1 MKISVVTVC
10 FNSAATIGW
19 TIESFLAQDWP
30 DKELL
35 VVDGVSRDET
45 LKIVEGFADPA
56 VRVSSEP
63 DKGIYDAMNK
73 GLQRFSGDAVGFL
86 NSDDRYRD
94 TGALSA
100 IARTLESHDVAYGDI
115 DIVADHESRRLVRAW
130 RNTPYRP
137 GDFRRGWMP
146 AHPGF
151 YVRRHVVESV
161 GDFDL
166 TWPSASDYDWMLRA
180 MELNDFS
187 AGHVPHVLVD
197 MANGGYS
204 TSGLRAFLRGNMQS
218 LQVRRRRLGS
228 GLVDRALFAKPLRK
242 IPQWLGRRSP

>member
-10 FNSAATIGW
+10 LNSAATIGW
-19 TIESFLAQDWP
+19 TVESFLAQDWP

-35 VVDGVSRDET
+35 VVDGVSGDDT
-45 LKIVEGFADPA
+45 LKIVQSFNDPA
-56 VRVSSEP
+56 IHVSSEP
-63 DKGIYDAMNK
+63 DRGIYDAMNK
-73 GLQRFSGDAVGFL
+73 GLQRFRGDAVGFL
-86 NSDDRYRD
+86 NADDRYRD
-94 TGALSA
+94 SRALTA
-100 IARTLESHDVAYGDI
+100 IAETLSTHHVAYGDI

-137 GDFRRGWMP
+137 GGFRLGWMP

-151 YVRRHVVESV
+151 YVRRAVAETV
-161 GDFDL
+161 GEFDL

-180 MELNDFS
+180 MELNDFR
-187 AGHVPHVLVD
+187 AGHVPYVLVD

-204 TSGLRAFLRGNMQS
+204 SSGIRAFLRGNMQS
-218 LQVRRRRLGS
+218 LQVRRRRLGT

-242 IPQWLGRRSP
+242 IPQWFGRST

>member
-19 TIESFLAQDWP
+19 TVESFLEQDWP
-30 DKELL
+30 DKEMLI
-35 VVDGVSRDET
+35 VDGVSRDET
-45 LKIVEGFADPA
+45 LKIVQGFDHPSI
-56 VRVSSEP
+56 RVSSEP

-73 GLQRFSGDAVGFL
+73 GLRTFSGDAVGFL

-94 TGALSA
+94 PQALTA
-100 IARTLESHDVAYGDI
+100 IAEALAEHDVAYADI

-137 GDFRRGWMP
+137 GGFRRGWMP

-151 YVRRHVVESV
+151 YVRRSVVEAV
-161 GDFDL
+161 GEFDL

-180 MELNDFS
+180 MELNDFRT
-187 AGHVPHVLVD
+187 GHVPHVVVD

-204 TSGLRAFLRGNMQS
+204 SSGIRAFLRGNMQS
-218 LQVRRRRLGS
+218 LQVRRRRLGT
-228 GLVDRALFAKPLRK
+228 GLLDRALFAKPLRK
-242 IPQWLGRRSP
+242 IPQWLGRSG

>member
-19 TIESFLAQDWP
+19 TVESFLEQDWP

-35 VVDGVSRDET
+35 IVDGVSRDET
-45 LKIVEGFADPA
+45 LKIVQGFDHPSI
-56 VRVSSEP
+56 RVSSEP

-73 GLQRFSGDAVGFL
+73 GLRTFSGDAVGFL

-94 TGALSA
+94 AGALTA
-100 IARTLESHDVAYGDI
+100 IAETLAEHDVAYADI
-115 DIVADHESRRLVRAW
+115 DIVADHDSRRLVRAW

-137 GDFRRGWMP
+137 GGFRRGWMP

-151 YVRRHVVESV
+151 YVRRSVVEAV
-161 GDFDL
+161 GEFDL

-180 MELNDFS
+180 MELNDFR
-187 AGHVPHVLVD
+187 AGHVPHVVVD

-204 TSGLRAFLRGNMQS
+204 SSGIRAFLRGNMQS
-218 LQVRRRRLGS
+218 LQVRRRRLGT
-228 GLVDRALFAKPLRK
+228 GLLDRALFAKPLRK
-242 IPQWLGRRSP
+242 IPQWLGRSG